1 VVARSAPVI
10 ETQNTTRKIAATA
23 SAPVSEEGRMDILM
37 QELMSEQQ
45 ALDVK
50 RKALRS
56 PRAEVDLAPADKQK
70 LTDDI
75 QRHEEN
81 IKALG
86 RELEQTRQSMTA
98 ATRTAMKSAAQKSS
112 H

>member
-1 VVARSAPVI
+1 
-10 ETQNTTRKIAATA
+10 
-23 SAPVSEEGRMDILM
+23 MDILM

-50 RKALRS
+50 RKAMRS
-56 PRAEVDLAPADKQK
+56 PRADVDLAPAEKQK

-81 IKALG
+81 IRALG
-86 RELEQTRQSMTA
+86 RELEQTRAALTA
-98 ATRTAMKSAAQKSS
+98 STKTAMKPASQKSS